1 MIFFFLWPFEVHISV
16 KVTSNCGIGV
26 WKNNIIGDITFESS
40 SISNYAKAVVVILQN
55 VIKYVFVL
63 IKKFHRNNKAVTVWK
78 QHLNRVRTIISN
90 QCLFK
95 KVFGPGLWNWK
106 FDQGIVQVLFLLQTL
121 KKPYTCKC
129 NYLW

>member
-95 KVFGPGLWNWK
+95 K
-106 FDQGIVQVLFLLQTL
+106 FLAQDSEIGNLTKAL
-121 KKPYTCKC
+121 YKYFSFYK
-129 NYLW
+129 L